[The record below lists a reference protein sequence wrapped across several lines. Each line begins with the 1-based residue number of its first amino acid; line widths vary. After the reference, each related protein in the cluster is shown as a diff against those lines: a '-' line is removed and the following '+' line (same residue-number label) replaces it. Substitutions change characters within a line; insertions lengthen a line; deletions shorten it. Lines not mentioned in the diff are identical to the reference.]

1 MPDKRLFFGLLLPW
15 LALFQFV
22 GNSTFGYVASPSLF
36 QWMYTAYNYEGS
48 EDGHGNLVPLVVLG
62 LLWWKRKWLLAS
74 PKSVWRP
81 GLIWLGLA
89 VVLHVLG
96 YVVQQPRLSVVAL
109 FAGVYALAALAWGR
123 GFARACL
130 FPFVLFGFC
139 IPLGALAEP
148 ISIPLRQVSTDI
160 AVGLSR
166 HFLGIPV
173 LQEGVQI
180 MDPKGAYSYEVAAAC
195 SGIRS
200 LVTLL
205 ALTTIYAGVSL
216 RAWWKRGLMVGMAFP
231 LSLLN
236 NVARLVSIIVASE
249 AFGHEAGEFVHEW
262 FGFVTFVGALVA
274 MLALGHWLREPA
286 ALREAAPATNAA

>member
-36 QWMYTAYNYEGS
+36 QWMHTAYNYEGS
-48 EDGHGNLVPLVVLG
+48 EDGHGNLVPLAVLG
-62 LLWWKRKWLLAS
+62 LLWWKRKRLRAS

-96 YVVQQPRLSVVAL
+96 YMVQQPRLSVVAL
-109 FAGVYALAALAWGR
+109 FAGVYALVALAWGR

-130 FPFVLFGFC
+130 FPLVLFGFC

-205 ALTTIYAGVSL
+205 ALTTIYAGVSF

-262 FGFVTFVGALVA
+262 FGFVTFLGALVA

-286 ALREAAPATNAA
+286 VWREPAPAANAA